1 MARRGAGAFAL
12 AVLVHPAPALAS
24 DPTGVLT
31 VMYAMF
37 VLGPWL
43 GLNFLLFLGLAFSGA
58 YANARTA
65 KIHTAVG
72 AVAPALGLALAVF
85 EFGLRSAVTPY
96 VAAAGVALAITSL
109 PYVVHRA
116 RHDL

>member
-12 AVLVHPAPALAS
+12 AVLVLPAPALAS
-24 DPTGVLT
+24 DPTGMLT

-37 VLGPWL
+37 VLRPWL

-65 KIHTAVG
+65 KIHTAIG
-72 AVAPALGLALAVF
+72 AIAPALGLALAVF
-85 EFGLRSAVTPY
+85 EFGLGSDLVPCA
-96 VAAAGVALAITSL
+96 AAAGVALAITSL